1 MQFFIRYSW
10 ALAILVF
17 SMAAPLAQNRLII
30 DVSKVNRPQSTSG
43 AIHYQGTGSVR
54 HSEQRTYEAAQDRRT
69 VQAAEDRR
77 DESKDGRGRAKQDA
91 RAEEQRAEGRRTT
104 GAENRHEVQRA
115 DDRTYGTATDRYGS
129 VRLDTIR

>member
-1 MQFFIRYSW
+1 MSMRFFIKCSW

-17 SMAAPLAQNRLII
+17 SMAAPVAQNRLII
-30 DVSKVNRPQSTSG
+30 DVSKAKRPQSAAG
-43 AIHYQGTGSVR
+43 GIHYQGTGSVR

-77 DESKDGRGRAKQDA
+77 DG
-91 RAEEQRAEGRRTT
+91 QRAQGRRTT
-104 GAENRHEVQRA
+104 GAESRREDQTA
-115 DDRTYGTATDRYGS
+115 GDRTYGTASDRYGS